1 MPPADSDFARMI
13 ASWRAAAGA
22 PRPHAPPGESSIV
35 VAVRKRPLASRG
47 GGERDWDAISC
58 LNPRVVVHAPKL
70 KVDGITKFLDNQ
82 AFNFDHVR
90 ASSRRRQA
98 FRPGGVERRLHAA
111 RTGHQPLP
119 PPRARR
125 ADV

>member
-1 MPPADSDFARMI
+1 MI

-90 ASSRRRQA
+90 ASSKRRR
-98 FRPGGVERRLHAA
+98 RPAPRGGARRA
-111 RTGHQPLP
+111 HQPRP

>member
-13 ASWRAAAGA
+13 AAWRAGAGA

-35 VAVRKRPLASRG
+35 VAVRKRPLAAR

-82 AFNFDHVR
+82 QFQFDHVR
-90 ASSRRRQA
+90 ARAAHPRRAARVPRRRRDGDLA
-98 FRPGGVERRLHAA
+98 GYRTARGG
-111 RTGHQPLP
+111 GG
-119 PPRARR
+119 
-125 ADV
+125 